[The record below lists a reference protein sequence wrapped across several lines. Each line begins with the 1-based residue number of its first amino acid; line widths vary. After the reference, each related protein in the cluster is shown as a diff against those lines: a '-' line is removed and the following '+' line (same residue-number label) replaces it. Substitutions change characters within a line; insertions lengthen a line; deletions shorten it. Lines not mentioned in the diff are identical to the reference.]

1 VIKLTSFLIPP
12 GFRVGDLP
20 SGEKSSIQDIEGITV
35 GHIQLIKGEGKLKV
49 GQGPVRTGI
58 TMINPSSENVF
69 QNPLTCSA
77 FIANGYG
84 KTAGLA
90 QIKELGVLET
100 PIFLTSTM
108 AVGRVWEGAARFV
121 FQQNPHLAVEGQTI
135 NPLVGECNDG
145 YLNDLYGGHI
155 QSRHV
160 MDVARELSS
169 DLVKGGSEG
178 AGTGMVAFGYK
189 GGIGN
194 SSRIIDYNGCRFTL
208 GCLVLANFGERKSL
222 RINGI
227 PVGKDLPTWE
237 KNKNDGSIMVILA
250 TDIPLDNRQLQ
261 RICQRAPLGLGLTGS
276 VLGHGSGDFVLAF
289 STTNIRSRTGELIY
303 MSKKVREKGEFL
315 NKVFQGVVEAVA
327 QAVYDA
333 LLQAETMTGR
343 DNRRV
348 EALPVEKIMEILQ
361 GG

>member
-1 VIKLTSFLIPP
+1 MRSSLIPSE
-12 GFRVGDLP
+12 FRVGELP
-20 SGEKSSIQDIEGITV
+20 PGEKSSIQDIGGITA
-35 GHIQLIKGEGKLKV
+35 GHINLIKGEGKLKV

-58 TMINPSSENVF
+58 TMINPSPGNVF
-69 QNPLTCSA
+69 ENPLTCSA
-77 FIANGYG
+77 LIANGYG

-90 QIKELGVLET
+90 QVKELGVLET

-108 AVGRVWEGAARFV
+108 AVGRVWEGAAGYV

-155 QSRHV
+155 RSQHV
-160 MDVARELSS
+160 MEVAGELSS
-169 DLVKGGSEG
+169 EIVKGGNEG

-194 SSRIIDYNGCRFTL
+194 SSRIIDYNGYRFTL
-208 GCLVLANFGERKSL
+208 GCLVLANFGERKNL
-222 RINGI
+222 RINGVS
-227 PVGKDLPTWE
+227 VGKDLPPWE
-237 KNKNDGSIMVILA
+237 KNNNDGSIMVILA

-276 VLGHGSGDFVLAF
+276 VLGHGSGDFVVAF

-303 MSKKVREKGEFL
+303 MSKKVRERGEFL
-315 NKVFQGVVEAVA
+315 NKVFQGAVEAVA

-333 LLQAETMTGR
+333 LLQAETMVGR

-348 EALPVEKIMEILQ
+348 EALPVEKIREIIQ